1 MRRTGSIGCDVPSY
15 FQSLKHLLRY
25 RARPSFALERLSVIR
40 GADGR
45 IRYAMPRHKAANWVG
60 PGRGRKST
68 RTCAHGL
75 VELAPFEFLDRLADL
90 IPAAAQAPAQV
101 SRGVCVESP
110 AAAVRHGTGDPASEE
125 TAGRS
130 RLPSNRR
137 FASGRRP
144 GWLRS
149 REPSSSH
156 TSANRSHRRQSRQ
169 LAGRPPTG
177 TNSSG
182 PMTIATSFRDG

>member
-75 VELAPFEFLDRLADL
+75 VELSPCEFLDRLADL
-90 IPAAAQAPAQV
+90 IPQP
-101 SRGVCVESP
+101 RKHRHRYHGVF
-110 AAAVRHGTGDPASEE
+110 ASNHLLRPSV
-125 TAGRS
+125 TALAIPPQR
-130 RLPSNRR
+130 RLPAGVGFLRTGGSQADDGQDG
-137 FASGRRP
+137 FARVNPAPHTPRPTARTAANLASSRAAHRLGRTRP
-144 GWLRS
+144 G
-149 REPSSSH
+149 P
-156 TSANRSHRRQSRQ
+156 
-169 LAGRPPTG
+169 
-177 TNSSG
+177 
-182 PMTIATSFRDG
+182 